1 MSWAALASN
10 QCVSCNN
17 LQNAVD
23 TSVFVLKN
31 AIPVSTKQITKAE
44 AENYVYINAIP
55 SKASNQL
62 VVKSNLT
69 AASLLP
75 YSYTLYF
82 YFNDDIALVGFNT
95 SAGACAATANSI
107 TVYSSSSTIGIGTAL
122 YYDAYGT
129 ESLVASTAGTGCSGD
144 NYYRIGT
151 SYITFQP
158 RYALQCDGY
167 IIDSIGTCSLVYI
180 TVSEGLYPVTGPD
193 TSITGY
199 IFNDSESDIY
209 VTLVFNSGGQ
219 STGSIAQDVDTL
231 NVYLDPNIRRISVYG
246 TITGSGTTLTSGTN
260 TPSINGI
267 ITIVAN
273 SAPYFFIDKFDGFG
287 SGSTLRIY
295 YSTDLINFSPIPV
308 L

>member
-1 MSWAALASN
+1 MSWSALASN

-31 AIPVSTKQITKAE
+31 TIPASAKQITKAE
-44 AENYVYINAIP
+44 AESYVYIDTITG
-55 SKASNQL
+55 KASNQL

-69 AASLLP
+69 AATALP

-82 YFNDDIALVGFNT
+82 DFNDGNFYVGFDT
-95 SAGACAATANSI
+95 SGEACLATNSI

-122 YYDAYGT
+122 YADAYGT
-129 ESLVASTAGTGCSGD
+129 EPILASCIDQIYFKITGT
-144 NYYRIGT
+144 
-151 SYITFQP
+151 YITFQP
-158 RYALQCDGY
+158 SAPLQGDGY
-167 IIDSIGTCSLVYI
+167 IINSIGTCSLDKYLTI
-180 TVSEGLYPVTGPD
+180 SSGLYPVTGPN
-193 TSITGY
+193 TTITGY
-199 IFNDSESDIY
+199 IFNNSESDIY

-219 STGSIAQDVDTL
+219 STGSIAENVDTL
-231 NVYLDPNIRRISVYG
+231 NVYIDPNIRKISVYG
-246 TITGSGTTLTSGTN
+246 TITGSGTTLTSQTN
-260 TPSINGI
+260 SPSINGI

-308 L
+308 N